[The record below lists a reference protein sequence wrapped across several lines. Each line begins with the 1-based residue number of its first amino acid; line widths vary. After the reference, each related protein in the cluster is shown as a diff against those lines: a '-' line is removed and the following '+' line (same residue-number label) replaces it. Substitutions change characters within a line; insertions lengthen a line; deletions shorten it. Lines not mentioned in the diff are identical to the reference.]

1 MQEGHSH
8 HLPSQRGLKNRTT
21 ANAKLIAAP
30 SPPADCGVSL
40 TSDTV
45 IPTPDGWTTLADI
58 SPGDNVFDELGQPCA
73 VTQVSAEIEELVYRV
88 TFRDSSDI
96 VTGADHPWMT
106 LTQLDLSP
114 VGRSI
119 FRSGPWHAGC
129 WPVTTHALEQLVSK
143 HTNMQTDTL
152 HYVPVAG
159 VLDLPE
165 KDLPVDPWLLGLW
178 LGDGNSR
185 SALVTCSPM
194 DEPHYRE
201 RVREIGE
208 NWRVLKPENPVFVC
222 SLAWGPAPRLLTRLR
237 SLNLVA
243 NKHLPAIYLRASQGQ
258 RLALLQGLM
267 DSDGHVYP
275 HGRAEFTS
283 KSVRLADGV
292 RELALSLGMKATKK
306 KSKARQGGRN
316 VAEHYRVRFAP
327 TMPVATLPRKSDV
340 GNTFLDRRPKGSIPQ
355 TARRSI
361 RSVTLVGLR
370 ATRCISVDS
379 PLGMILVGRQMLPL
393 LSGRGSRP

>member
-21 ANAKLIAAP
+21 ANTKLIAAP
-30 SPPADCGVSL
+30 SPRADCGVSL

-45 IPTPDGWTTLADI
+45 IPTPNGWTTLADI
-58 SPGDNVFDELGQPCA
+58 SPGDSVFDERGRICM
-73 VTQVSAEIEELVYRV
+73 VTDVSAETVKIVYRV

-129 WPVTTHALEQLVSK
+129 WPVTTRELELLLDRPIE
-143 HTNMQTDTL
+143 MQPIKR
-152 HYVPVAG
+152 HYIPVAD

-165 KDLPVDPWLLGLW
+165 RDLPVDPWLLGLW
-178 LGDGNSR
+178 LGDGSSR
-185 SALVTCSPM
+185 SALITCSPM

-208 NWRVLKPENPVFVC
+208 NWHVLKPENPVFVC
-222 SLAWGPAPRLLTRLR
+222 SLAWGPKPKLLTRLR

-275 HGRAEFTS
+275 HGLAEFTS
-283 KSVRLADGV
+283 TSVRLADGV
-292 RELALSLGMKATKK
+292 RELALSLGMKATTK

-327 TMPVATLPRKSDV
+327 TMSVVTLPRKTDL
-340 GNTFLDRRPKGSIPQ
+340 GNTFMARRPKGAIPK

-379 PLGMILVGRQMLPL
+379 PLGMMLVGRQMLPL

>member
-165 KDLPVDPWLLGLW
+165 KDLPVDPWLLGFGW
-178 LGDGNSR
+178 EMATRG
-185 SALVTCSPM
+185 
-194 DEPHYRE
+194 
-201 RVREIGE
+201 VR
-208 NWRVLKPENPVFVC
+208 WSHARQWTNPTTEKE
-222 SLAWGPAPRLLTRLR
+222 SG
-237 SLNLVA
+237 
-243 NKHLPAIYLRASQGQ
+243 
-258 RLALLQGLM
+258 
-267 DSDGHVYP
+267 
-275 HGRAEFTS
+275 
-283 KSVRLADGV
+283 KSVRTGV
-292 RELALSLGMKATKK
+292 
-306 KSKARQGGRN
+306 
-316 VAEHYRVRFAP
+316 F
-327 TMPVATLPRKSDV
+327 
-340 GNTFLDRRPKGSIPQ
+340 
-355 TARRSI
+355 
-361 RSVTLVGLR
+361 
-370 ATRCISVDS
+370 
-379 PLGMILVGRQMLPL
+379 
-393 LSGRGSRP
+393 